1 MATKFITPNWR
12 MPRNSN
18 QSKASNYSLDFD
30 GSSKNIELSS
40 STLFDFGS
48 NSFSF
53 SAWVKRTSIGDSTD
67 VIIHIQKS
75 GSTPTVQVRQNAR
88 NIKIDF
94 NVGGTWSFVETS
106 TNPIGNDTN
115 WHHLAVT
122 KTGTSINIY
131 FDGVLQN
138 TGTAPTTLDASN
150 GVTFIGARG
159 GNTQNWDG
167 SISQVS
173 IFDYALSTGS
183 ISALYNNGIPSNP
196 LAVTTPPIAYY
207 DLGQGS
213 AYASGSAGIVEP
225 NLAQATGSTVFNF
238 SQNKIIRTSNDI
250 FDDIVTDSNKIGICT
265 ISYWFK
271 NDNAGAQQD
280 YMSLNDDNI
289 SPSNFRIDT
298 SNRILYMSKTNYM
311 RYPAPSDT
319 GGWNHH
325 CWVFNSNTSYSSG
338 TSGQTNYYDDDLKF
352 YLNGVEQQVNYNFS
366 AAPNNTAWNGF
377 NIAESAQASGASL
390 NFEMSNLQLFN
401 TNLSSANVST
411 LYNNGTPL
419 QSYTDVPQS
428 GSLKAWYKLGLDT
441 STWGGDGWING
452 DSTANYNKVLSRIE
466 SNTTITDAGSGD
478 RVNCGNDSSLQIT
491 GAMSISLWFRVNT
504 ISPAHSYNFVMG
516 RSRFRTEAAAD
527 AVWTLLLK
535 GVSYGNP
542 AHFRFKLS
550 DGTTATNYDITET
563 TNGDFFNNKWQN
575 LIITYD
581 GTTNANS
588 IKAYLNSELHQQ
600 FTSAQSGINNIAARN
615 LTFYDNDVYQYGD
628 PTYTGA
634 LSNCAIWNKKLEA
647 SDISSIWNEGKPA
660 LTMPS
665 EAELQGWWKFSD
677 GTYNT
682 SGTSWSFPDSSQN
695 TNTGSTNT
703 FAATAVPFDVNSVKT
718 DFVSSLNG
726 ESSGMDTTNLIPSNL
741 IKSIPYSGYSMEF
754 HGTDDYI
761 TASYSGDVNACSIWF
776 KPENTITTSTATE
789 YLISFGNEYD
799 GVLLGSSTSGL
810 TDELITINNDVGGI
824 GRSAYTASSG
834 TISDSFHHLCFNWS
848 GTVYQI
854 WLDGVNV
861 QNVSNGTPAL
871 IASTAVQIGRNSLVA
886 STVRDFNGN
895 ISNVAIFDR
904 TLTQGEIIRIY
915 NGGSPG
921 NLSSLNPTSWWSL
934 GSDSYFNGSNWV
946 CPDIGSNSNDGTSVN
961 LGAEDLKG
969 NGPDSLANGTST
981 NLDLGSDLVGNAPG
995 STGNAISVNMNFTA
1009 RTGST
1014 P

>member
-12 MPRNSN
+12 MPKNSN

-30 GSSKNIELSS
+30 GSSYISLPSSLDLGTNSTISLWFKSDSGNANHTILGEDSYTYDYLLQVASAGNDANIRI
-40 STLFDFGS
+40 GS
-48 NSFSF
+48 VYKTFTVTEINDGN
-53 SAWVKRTSIGDSTD
+53 WNHWCIVRNGDS
-67 VIIHIQKS
+67 VELFINNSSK
-75 GSTPTVQVRQNAR
+75 
-88 NIKIDF
+88 
-94 NVGGTWSFVETS
+94 GTQT
-106 TNPIGNDTN
+106 GYG
-115 WHHLAVT
+115 
-122 KTGTSINIY
+122 TGT
-131 FDGVLQN
+131 N
-138 TGTAPTTLDASN
+138 TK
-150 GVTFIGARG
+150 FEKIGAEG
-159 GNTQNWDG
+159 DNQFPITGKIAQL
-167 SISQVS
+167 SA
-173 IFDYALSTGS
+173 FDYALTGS
-183 ISALYNNGIPSNP
+183 AVTALYNNGIPSNP

-225 NLAQATGSTVFNF
+225 NLAQATGSTVFEFDGPNANEQYITTTYFPNGETNF
-238 SQNKIIRTSNDI
+238 TYSTWLNCNFHQRGTPLAAYGGSTHQN
-250 FDDIVTDSNKIGICT
+250 
-265 ISYWFK
+265 FK
-271 NDNAGAQQD
+271 VQ
-280 YMSLNDDNI
+280 
-289 SPSNFRIDT
+289 FWT
-298 SNRILYMSKTNYM
+298 
-311 RYPAPSDT
+311 DT
-319 GGWNHH
+319 GGAMYVFVGGAYGFFANFSLHGYPGDKWTNIS
-325 CWVFNSNTSYSSG
+325 VVYDGTFTDADTATQNAGRLKLYINGNYEAFNSFNGTIPSTIPSGNTG
-338 TSGQTNYYDDDLKF
+338 F
-352 YLNGVEQQVNYNFS
+352 YLGTQTPTTLEY
-366 AAPNNTAWNGF
+366 G
-377 NIAESAQASGASL
+377 G
-390 NFEMSNLQLFN
+390 EMSNVMMFDNSLPA
-401 TNLSSANVST
+401 TGTDSVET

-419 QSYTDVPQS
+419 QSYTDIPQS

-491 GAMSISLWFRVNT
+491 RAMSISLWFRVNT

-516 RSRFRTEAAAD
+516 RSRFGTEAAAD

-550 DGTTATNYDITET
+550 DGTTATNYVITET

-588 IKAYLNSELHQQ
+588 IKAYLNGELHQQ

-726 ESSGMDTTNLIPSNL
+726 ESSGMDTTNLVPSNL
-741 IKSIPYSGYSMEF
+741 IKSIPYSGYSMDF
-754 HGTDDYI
+754 DGIGNYIDCGNDSSLSPSSFTFSVWTKSSQLNLGTWIGKY
-761 TASYSGDVNACSIWF
+761 ASENYGFGLYSGDIYLHI
-776 KPENTITTSTATE
+776 KTSA
-789 YLISFGNEYD
+789 GW
-799 GVLLGSSTSGL
+799 GGL
-810 TDELITINNDVGGI
+810 SV
-824 GRSAYTASSG
+824 TASSYLTVNNWHHIVG
-834 TISDSFHHLCFNWS
+834 TYDETNLKIYVDGNLA
-848 GTVYQI
+848 GTLAKAGPITYTTRNTRLGNLEGTSA
-854 WLDGVNV
+854 LDYDG
-861 QNVSNGTPAL
+861 
-871 IASTAVQIGRNSLVA
+871 
-886 STVRDFNGN
+886 F
-895 ISNVAIFDR
+895 ISNVSIFNR
-904 TLTQGEIIRIY
+904 ALTQDEIIRIY

-934 GSDSYFNGSNWV
+934 GVDSYFNGSNWI
-946 CPDIGSNSNDGTSVN
+946 CPDLIGSNNGTSSGMAAAN
-961 LGAEDLKG
+961 LVG

-981 NLDLGSDLVGNAPG
+981 NLDLSSDLVGNAPG